1 MEATVES
8 IETAMEAIA
17 KTRMH
22 ASEAA
27 TIASTEAAMH
37 AAATTM
43 APAAT
48 LRKDREADQK
58 RDAYN

>member
-1 MEATVES
+1 
-8 IETAMEAIA
+8 
-17 KTRMH
+17 MH
-22 ASEAA
+22 ASAEAV
-27 TIASTEAAMH
+27 H

>member
-1 MEATVES
+1 MIRLIEATVES
-8 IETAMEAIA
+8 IETAMEVIA

-22 ASEAA
+22 
-27 TIASTEAAMH
+27 
-37 AAATTM
+37 AATTM

-48 LRKDREADQK
+48 LRKDGEADQK